1 MKQLFYCILC
11 IMILIPAAYTQERVS
26 LTQDKPRIAVLPF
39 DAAKVSDTQV
49 FDKSGVDA
57 FAEAATQK
65 VLNMFVQMKRFTVIE
80 RAVIDKI
87 LKEQNFQAGDWTDQK
102 TMTNLGNLLGTQ
114 FIIHGQIQNVAT
126 AKKDKQYQAV
136 ISMNI
141 RIIDVSSAEIKN
153 SQDMKGKSEPKKEIS
168 SRIAYMA
175 LDDLNQKIESFIRK
189 SFPIE
194 GKVVKYLDDESSKK
208 KGNKVKEMV
217 LISCG
222 KEMGVR
228 VGDKFLIVKEEDIS
242 VDGKSYKRQKEVG
255 KLVVKRLE
263 VDGIFSVCEVKE
275 GKKALHEEL
284 DKENQIKV
292 ISVE

>member
-1 MKQLFYCILC
+1 MRTVICF
-11 IMILIPAAYTQERVS
+11 LIFSLLTLSINAQERVS
-26 LTQDKPRIAVLPF
+26 LTQDKPRVAVMPI

-65 VLNMFVQMKRFTVIE
+65 ALNAFVQMKRFTVIE
-80 RAVIDKI
+80 RTVIDKV

-114 FIIHGQIQNVAT
+114 YIVHGQIQNVTT
-126 AKKDKQYQAV
+126 AKKDKEYHAV
-136 ISMNI
+136 VTLSL
-141 RIIDVSSAEIKN
+141 RIIDVSSAEIIN
-153 SQDMKGKSEPKKEIS
+153 SIELKGKSKPRKEVS

-175 LDDLNQKIESFIRK
+175 LDDLDQSIENFIRK
-189 SFPIE
+189 SFPVE
-194 GKVVKYLDDESSKK
+194 GKVVKYLDDESTKK
-208 KGNKVKEMV
+208 KSGKVKEMV

-222 KEMGVR
+222 TQMGVR
-228 VGDKFLIVKEEDIS
+228 VGDKFLIVKEEEIN
-242 VDGKSYKRQKEVG
+242 VDGKSYKRQKQVG

-263 VDGIFSVCEVKE
+263 VDGVFSVCEVVD

-292 ISVE
+292 ISAE